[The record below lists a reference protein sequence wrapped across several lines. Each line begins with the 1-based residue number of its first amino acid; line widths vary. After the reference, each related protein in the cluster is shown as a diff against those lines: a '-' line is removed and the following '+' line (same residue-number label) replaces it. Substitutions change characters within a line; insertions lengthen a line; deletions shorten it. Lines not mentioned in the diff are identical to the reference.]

1 MKKRMITI
9 CVLAAMLLSCASCGS
24 TETGNDETT
33 KSGGTDTTVGDTT
46 AEPTEYDKYPLPEK
60 DMDGFNLRFCNY
72 DDSWL
77 TWTIKTLDVEEENGD
92 KLNDAVYARNRRVEA
107 KYNCQITEELV
118 ANPGNSMSGY
128 IMSGDD
134 LYDIIMVHDEAVS
147 SLYCQGYLDSW
158 DTLEFADTSRS
169 WWDNNAN
176 EVFQIGGKQFA
187 AVGDFTLSM
196 VCRGFVMLFNKDMV
210 SDLNLDESLYDM
222 VRDNKW
228 TLDGYASIAK
238 NFVKDL
244 NGDGTMDG
252 NDQYATTGAVKLHF
266 GSLVTGCG
274 VKYISTDSEGVP
286 QFAIPGNTYAFDV
299 FEKIFNI
306 HNGTNIFYNIAKANA
321 HDGSNEAITFFK
333 NKQTAFNGTS
343 MKGVA
348 NFRDANFDIGILPYP
363 KYDEN
368 QENYYILTS
377 GGTVATIPVT
387 LPEDR
392 HENVGI
398 ILDSL
403 CRDSQQN
410 LLPTYKE
417 IVLKTKYARDEDSAE
432 MLDIIFGSLTYD
444 LGLSVW
450 PQDTYYK
457 YMESY
462 LKMTD
467 NFSSTT
473 DKIKSIVE
481 KDISDLV
488 SSLDK

>member
-33 KSGGTDTTVGDTT
+33 KSGGTDTTVSDTT

-118 ANPGNSMSGY
+118 ENPGNSMSGY

-368 QENYYILTS
+368 QET
-377 GGTVATIPVT
+377 
-387 LPEDR
+387 
-392 HENVGI
+392 
-398 ILDSL
+398 
-403 CRDSQQN
+403 
-410 LLPTYKE
+410 
-417 IVLKTKYARDEDSAE
+417 
-432 MLDIIFGSLTYD
+432 
-444 LGLSVW
+444 
-450 PQDTYYK
+450 
-457 YMESY
+457 
-462 LKMTD
+462 
-467 NFSSTT
+467 
-473 DKIKSIVE
+473 
-481 KDISDLV
+481 
-488 SSLDK
+488 

>member
-118 ANPGNSMSGY
+118 ENPGNSMSGY

-196 VCRGFVMLFNKDMV
+196 VFWRM
-210 SDLNLDESLYDM
+210 
-222 VRDNKW
+222 
-228 TLDGYASIAK
+228 
-238 NFVKDL
+238 
-244 NGDGTMDG
+244 GTRR
-252 NDQYATTGAVKLHF
+252 
-266 GSLVTGCG
+266 
-274 VKYISTDSEGVP
+274 I
-286 QFAIPGNTYAFDV
+286 
-299 FEKIFNI
+299 
-306 HNGTNIFYNIAKANA
+306 
-321 HDGSNEAITFFK
+321 
-333 NKQTAFNGTS
+333 
-343 MKGVA
+343 
-348 NFRDANFDIGILPYP
+348 
-363 KYDEN
+363 
-368 QENYYILTS
+368 
-377 GGTVATIPVT
+377 
-387 LPEDR
+387 
-392 HENVGI
+392 
-398 ILDSL
+398 
-403 CRDSQQN
+403 
-410 LLPTYKE
+410 
-417 IVLKTKYARDEDSAE
+417 
-432 MLDIIFGSLTYD
+432 
-444 LGLSVW
+444 
-450 PQDTYYK
+450 
-457 YMESY
+457 
-462 LKMTD
+462 
-467 NFSSTT
+467 
-473 DKIKSIVE
+473 
-481 KDISDLV
+481 
-488 SSLDK
+488 